1 MLMFYTQSCA
11 NSMLSNVFRFFSLSL
26 YVCTYEF
33 VRKYGIPKSIS
44 LSLLFV
50 LILLFWGIHHFQKHN
65 HSYVYIKQPTKLL

>member
-11 NSMLSNVFRFFSLSL
+11 NSMLSNVFRSFSLSL

-33 VRKYGIPKSIS
+33 VRKYDIPRSIC

-50 LILLFWGIHHFQKHN
+50 LKWLFWGINNFQKHS
-65 HSYVYIKQPTKLL
+65 HSYVYIKQPAKLL